1 MTEQENYLLDPVRRK
16 TTIRSLVR
24 YAMHEKRAIFLG
36 LFLLILAVGAEL
48 TGPYIAKIIIDEHI
62 VAIEKDW
69 VEVESGGTVGYD
81 GRRFAKSQDVPKSAV
96 IGPISIVQS
105 KAGYYFVP
113 EQVVSGGERQVAGD
127 TLTVTRG
134 EETFRYAGV
143 EKLTQGQVYD
153 FYASDLK
160 AIGWLSL
167 FYIILLLIA
176 AGLNW
181 VQQILLQ
188 RSAHKIVKRMRLDV
202 FSHLQRLPVRYF
214 DQTPIGKIVSRVTN
228 DTETIR
234 DLYLGVLA
242 RVFSGIITMAGI
254 LVAMF
259 FLDVRLGLVSLA
271 IIPIVYFWIQLF
283 QKFATENNFK
293 VRALVADMNG
303 QLNENIQ
310 TMPIIQSYARE
321 AEVLAEFEQK
331 NEENYQTRAKL
342 LRLDALMSHNLSYF
356 LKNLTLALLIWVV
369 AGQSLTNGTFLS
381 LGILYAYIDYVSR
394 LFEPV
399 TQIMNQ
405 LSPLQ
410 QALVSADRMFQLLDE
425 KGEPVEQGRIPR
437 FSGRVEFKDVGFSYE
452 EGYPVLRQ
460 IEIEA
465 RPGATI
471 ALVGHTGSGKSSIMN
486 LLMRF
491 YDPSSGHLLIDG
503 QDVTTLPKQAVRDH
517 MGIVLQDPFLFTG
530 TIRSNITLDNPS
542 ISEERVRQAIVAVGA
557 DRFIDRLPHGLD
569 EPVIEKGAT
578 LSAGERQL
586 ISFARALAFD
596 PAILVLDE
604 ATASVDSETEAMIQE
619 ALLTLTKGR
628 TTFIIA
634 HRLSTIKDADE
645 IIVLDHG
652 QIMERGT
659 HDVLLS
665 EKGIYAKMYA
675 LQSKRNLELKSS

>member
-1 MTEQENYLLDPVRRK
+1 MREQDQLVLDPVRRR

-24 YAMHEKRAIFLG
+24 YAMQVKKPIFLG
-36 LFLLILAVGAEL
+36 LFLLVLAVGAEL

-69 VEVESGGTVGYD
+69 VEVENDGTVTYD
-81 GRRFAKSQDVPKSAV
+81 GREFSKKKDAPNDSIVRE
-96 IGPISIVQS
+96 ISIIQTA
-105 KAGYYFVP
+105 KGFYFVP
-113 EQVVSGGERQVAGD
+113 DLVASGGVRKIDGE

-134 EETFRYAGV
+134 DTVDTYTGAK
-143 EKLTQGQVYD
+143 KLREVG
-153 FYASDLK
+153 FYAFYSLDLK
-160 AIGWLSL
+160 AVLWLSL
-167 FYIILLLIA
+167 LYIVLLVIA

-181 VQQILLQ
+181 LQQILLQ
-188 RSAHKIVKRMRLDV
+188 RSAHQIVKRMRLDV
-202 FSHLQRLPVRYF
+202 FEHLQRIPVRYF

-234 DLYLGVLA
+234 DFYLSVLA
-242 RVFSGIITMAGI
+242 RVFSAVITMAGI

-259 FLDVRLGLVSLA
+259 FLDVRLGLISLV
-271 IIPIVYFWIQLF
+271 IIPIVFFWIKIF
-283 QKFATENNFK
+283 QKLSTTNNFK
-293 VRALVADMNG
+293 ARALVADMNG

-310 TMPIIQSYARE
+310 TMPIIQAYTRE
-321 AEVLAEFEQK
+321 KEVFAEFEAK
-331 NEENYQTRAKL
+331 NEENYQTRRKL
-342 LRLDALMSHNLSYF
+342 LRLDALMTHNLSYAM
-356 LKNLTLALLIWVV
+356 KNLALAVLIWVV
-369 AGQSLTNGTFLS
+369 AGQSISAGGILS

-425 KGEPVEQGRIPR
+425 DGEDVEKERIPR
-437 FSGRVEFKDVGFSYE
+437 FKGRVEFKDVMFSYD
-452 EGYPVLRQ
+452 EGVPVLQ
-460 IEIEA
+460 EIDIEA
-465 RPGATI
+465 KPGETI

-491 YDPSSGHLLIDG
+491 YDPTAGRLLIDG
-503 QDVTTLPKQAVRDH
+503 QDVMELPKQAVRDH

-530 TIRSNITLDNPS
+530 TIRTNITLGNPD
-542 ISEERVRQAIVAVGA
+542 IPEERVREAVEAVGA
-557 DRFIDRLPHGLD
+557 DRFIDRLPNGLD
-569 EPVIEKGAT
+569 EVVIEKGAT

-586 ISFARALAFD
+586 ISFARALVFD

-604 ATASVDSETEAMIQE
+604 ATASVDSETEALIQE
-619 ALLTLTKGR
+619 ALMTLTKGR

-645 IIVLDHG
+645 IVVLDHG
-652 QIMERGT
+652 RIIERGP
-659 HDVLLS
+659 HDVLLARR
-665 EKGIYAKMYA
+665 GVYAKMYA
-675 LQSKRNLELKSS
+675 LQSKRNQEVKTS

>member
-1 MTEQENYLLDPVRRK
+1 MNELELYQLDPARRK
-16 TTIRSLVR
+16 TTIRSLIR
-24 YAMHEKRAIFLG
+24 YAMHEKKAIFLG
-36 LFLLILAVGAEL
+36 LFLLVLAVGAEL
-48 TGPYIAKIIIDEHI
+48 TGPYIAKVIIDEHI

-69 VEVESGGTVGYD
+69 VEVKADGAVTYD
-81 GRRFAKSQDVPKSAV
+81 GRQFAKAQDVSKSEIV
-96 IGPISIVQS
+96 QSVSIVQTA
-105 KAGYYFVP
+105 KGYLFVP
-113 EQVVSGGERQVAGD
+113 KQVVSGGERKISGN

-134 EETFRYAGV
+134 NDVYTYDGIQ
-143 EKLTQGQVYD
+143 KLTQGQVYD
-153 FYASDLK
+153 FYSKDLK

-167 FYIILLLIA
+167 IYVLLLLAA

-181 VQQILLQ
+181 IQQILLQ
-188 RSAHKIVKRMRLDV
+188 RSAHKIIKRMRLDV
-202 FSHLQRLPVRYF
+202 FTHLQRLPVRYF

-259 FLDVRLGLVSLA
+259 FLDYRLGLVSLI

-283 QKFATENNFK
+283 QKLATKNNFK
-293 VRALVADMNG
+293 VRSLVADMNG

-310 TMPIIQSYARE
+310 TMPIIQAYARE
-321 AEVLAEFEQK
+321 KEVLAEFEQK

-369 AGQSLTNGTFLS
+369 GGKSLTNGSFLS

-425 KGEPVEQGRIPR
+425 KGEPVEQGRVAR
-437 FSGRVEFKDVGFSYE
+437 FKGAVTFKDVEFSYE
-452 EGYPVLRQ
+452 AGNPVLREIQ
-460 IEIEA
+460 IDA

-491 YDPSSGHLLIDG
+491 YDPSKGQLLIDG
-503 QDVTTLPKQAVRDH
+503 QDVTRLPKQAVREH

-530 TIRSNITLDNPS
+530 TIRSNITLGNPD
-542 ISEERVRQAIVAVGA
+542 ISEARVRQAIEAVGA
-557 DRFIDRLPHGLD
+557 DRFIDRLPNGLD

-604 ATASVDSETEAMIQE
+604 ATASVDSETEAVIQD

-645 IIVLDHG
+645 ILVLDHG
-652 QIMERGT
+652 RIVERGS
-659 HDVLLS
+659 HDVLLATS
-665 EKGIYAKMYA
+665 GIYAKMYA

>member
-1 MTEQENYLLDPVRRK
+1 MNEEELYLLDPVRRK

-24 YAMHEKRAIFLG
+24 YAMYEKRAIFLG

-48 TGPYIAKIIIDEHI
+48 TGPYIAKVIIDEHI

-69 VEVESGGTVGYD
+69 VEVESGGTVEYA
-81 GRRFAKSQDVPKSAV
+81 GREFAKTKDVSESA
-96 IGPISIVQS
+96 IIQPISIVQS
-105 KAGYYFVP
+105 KEGYYFVP
-113 EQVVSGGERQVAGD
+113 EQVVSGGERNVTDG
-127 TLTVTRG
+127 TLTITRG
-134 EETFRYAGV
+134 DETFRYSGV

-160 AIGWLSL
+160 AVGWLSL
-167 FYIILLLIA
+167 LYIVLLLIA

-242 RVFSGIITMAGI
+242 RVFSGLITMAGI

-259 FLDVRLGLVSLA
+259 FLDIRLGLVSLL

-283 QKFATENNFK
+283 QKLATENNFK
-293 VRALVADMNG
+293 VRSLVADMNG

-310 TMPIIQSYARE
+310 TMPIIQAYARE
-321 AEVLAEFEQK
+321 KEVLAEFEQK
-331 NEENYQTRAKL
+331 NEENYQTRSKL

-369 AGQSLTNGTFLS
+369 AGKSLTDGTFLS

-425 KGEPVEQGRIPR
+425 QGEDVEKGRLAR
-437 FSGRVEFKDVGFSYE
+437 FAGRVEFKQVGFSYDS
-452 EGYPVLRQ
+452 GHPVLQ
-460 IEIEA
+460 DIEIDA
-465 RPGATI
+465 RPGATV

-491 YDPSSGHLLIDG
+491 YDPSSGQLLIDG
-503 QDVTTLPKQAVRDH
+503 QDVTKLPKQAVRDH

-530 TIRSNITLDNPS
+530 TIRSNITLGNPA
-542 ISEERVRQAIVAVGA
+542 ISEERIREAIVAVGA
-557 DRFIDRLPHGLD
+557 DRFIDRLPKGLD

-645 IIVLDHG
+645 IIVLDQG
-652 QIMERGT
+652 RIAERGT
-659 HDVLLS
+659 HEELLA
-665 EKGIYAKMYA
+665 KQNIYAKMYA

>member
-1 MTEQENYLLDPVRRK
+1 MNELELYQLDPARRK
-16 TTIRSLVR
+16 TTIRSLIR
-24 YAMHEKRAIFLG
+24 YAMHEKQAIFLG
-36 LFLLILAVGAEL
+36 LFLLVLAVGAEL
-48 TGPYIAKIIIDEHI
+48 TGPYIAKVIIDEHI

-69 VEVESGGTVGYD
+69 VEVKTDGAVTYD
-81 GRRFAKSQDVPKSAV
+81 GRQFAKAQDVSKDEIVRSV
-96 IGPISIVQS
+96 SIVQTEN
-105 KAGYYFVP
+105 GYYFVP
-113 EQVVSGGERQVAGD
+113 KQVVSGGERNISGN
-127 TLTVTRG
+127 TMTVTRG
-134 EETFRYAGV
+134 NDVYTYNDIQ
-143 EKLTQGQVYD
+143 KLTQGQVYD
-153 FYASDLK
+153 FYSNDLK

-167 FYIILLLIA
+167 IYVILLLVA

-188 RSAHKIVKRMRLDV
+188 RSAHKIIKRMRLDV
-202 FSHLQRLPVRYF
+202 FTHLQRLPVRYF

-259 FLDVRLGLVSLA
+259 FLDYRLGLVSLI

-283 QKFATENNFK
+283 QKLATKNNFK
-293 VRALVADMNG
+293 VRSLVADMNG

-310 TMPIIQSYARE
+310 TMPIIQAYARE
-321 AEVLAEFEQK
+321 KEVLAEFEEK

-369 AGQSLTNGTFLS
+369 GGKSLTNGSFLS

-425 KGEPVEQGRIPR
+425 KGEPVEQGRVPR
-437 FSGRVEFKDVGFSYE
+437 FKGAVSFKDVEFSYE
-452 EGYPVLRQ
+452 AGNSVLREIQ
-460 IEIEA
+460 IDA
-465 RPGATI
+465 APGATI

-491 YDPSSGHLLIDG
+491 YDPSKGQLLIDG
-503 QDVTTLPKQAVRDH
+503 QDVTNLPKQAVREH

-530 TIRSNITLDNPS
+530 TIRSNITLGNPD
-542 ISEERVRQAIVAVGA
+542 ITEARVRQAIEAVGA
-557 DRFIDRLPHGLD
+557 DRFIDRLPNGLD

-604 ATASVDSETEAMIQE
+604 ATASVDSETEAVIQE

-645 IIVLDHG
+645 ILVLDHG
-652 QIMERGT
+652 RIVERGP

-665 EKGIYAKMYA
+665 ASGIYAKMYA

>member
-1 MTEQENYLLDPVRRK
+1 MNELELYQLDPARRK
-16 TTIRSLVR
+16 TTIRSLIR
-24 YAMHEKRAIFLG
+24 YAMHEKQAIFLG
-36 LFLLILAVGAEL
+36 LFLLVLAVGAEL
-48 TGPYIAKIIIDEHI
+48 TGPYIAKVIIDEHI

-69 VEVESGGTVGYD
+69 VEVESDGAVIYD
-81 GRRFAKSQDVPKSAV
+81 GRQFAKAQDVSKSQIV
-96 IGPISIVQS
+96 QSVSIVQTTN
-105 KAGYYFVP
+105 GYFFVP
-113 EQVVSGGERQVAGD
+113 KQVVSGGERKINGN
-127 TLTVTRG
+127 TMTITRG
-134 EETFRYAGV
+134 DDVYTYDNIQ
-143 EKLTQGQVYD
+143 KLTQGQVYN
-153 FYASDLK
+153 FYSKDLK

-167 FYIILLLIA
+167 IYVLLLLAA

-181 VQQILLQ
+181 IQQILLQ
-188 RSAHKIVKRMRLDV
+188 RSAHKIIKRMRLDV
-202 FSHLQRLPVRYF
+202 FTHLQQLPVRYF

-254 LVAMF
+254 LIAMF
-259 FLDVRLGLVSLA
+259 FLDYRLGLVSLI

-283 QKFATENNFK
+283 QKLATKNNFK
-293 VRALVADMNG
+293 VRSLVADMNG

-310 TMPIIQSYARE
+310 TMPIIQAYARE
-321 AEVLAEFEQK
+321 KEVLAEFEQK

-369 AGQSLTNGTFLS
+369 GGKSLTNGSFLS

-425 KGEPVEQGRIPR
+425 KGEPVEQGRVAR
-437 FSGRVEFKDVGFSYE
+437 FKGAVTFKDVEFSYE
-452 EGYPVLRQ
+452 AGNPVLREIQ
-460 IEIEA
+460 IDA

-491 YDPSSGHLLIDG
+491 YDPSKGQLLIDG
-503 QDVTTLPKQAVRDH
+503 QDVTTLPKQAVREH

-530 TIRSNITLDNPS
+530 TIRSNITLGNPD
-542 ISEERVRQAIVAVGA
+542 ISEERVRQAIEAVGA
-557 DRFIDRLPHGLD
+557 DRFIDRLPNGLD

-604 ATASVDSETEAMIQE
+604 ATASVDSETEAVIQD

-645 IIVLDHG
+645 ILVLDHG
-652 QIMERGT
+652 RIVERGS
-659 HDVLLS
+659 HDVLLATS
-665 EKGIYAKMYA
+665 GIYAKMYA

>member
-1 MTEQENYLLDPVRRK
+1 MNELELYQLDPARRK
-16 TTIRSLVR
+16 TTIRSLIR
-24 YAMHEKRAIFLG
+24 YAMHEKQAIFLG
-36 LFLLILAVGAEL
+36 LFLLVLAVGAEL
-48 TGPYIAKIIIDEHI
+48 TGPYIAKVIIDEHI

-69 VEVESGGTVGYD
+69 VEVKSDGAVIYD
-81 GRRFAKSQDVPKSAV
+81 GRQFAKAQDVSKSQIV
-96 IGPISIVQS
+96 QSVSIVQTTN
-105 KAGYYFVP
+105 GYFFVP
-113 EQVVSGGERQVAGD
+113 KQVVSGGERKINGN
-127 TLTVTRG
+127 TMTITRG
-134 EETFRYAGV
+134 DDVYTYDNIQ
-143 EKLTQGQVYD
+143 KLTQGQVYD
-153 FYASDLK
+153 FYSKDLK

-167 FYIILLLIA
+167 IYVLLLLAA

-181 VQQILLQ
+181 IQQILLQ
-188 RSAHKIVKRMRLDV
+188 RSAHKIIKRMRLDV
-202 FSHLQRLPVRYF
+202 FTHLQQLPVRYF

-259 FLDVRLGLVSLA
+259 FLDYRLGLVSLI

-283 QKFATENNFK
+283 QKLATKNNFK
-293 VRALVADMNG
+293 VRSLVADMNG

-310 TMPIIQSYARE
+310 TMPIIQAYARE
-321 AEVLAEFEQK
+321 KEVLAEFEQK

-369 AGQSLTNGTFLS
+369 GGKSLTNGSFLS

-425 KGEPVEQGRIPR
+425 KGEPVEQGRVAR
-437 FSGRVEFKDVGFSYE
+437 FKGAVTFKDVEFSYE
-452 EGYPVLRQ
+452 AGNPVLREIQ
-460 IEIEA
+460 IDA

-491 YDPSSGHLLIDG
+491 YDPSKGQLLIDG
-503 QDVTTLPKQAVRDH
+503 QDVTTLPKQAVREH

-530 TIRSNITLDNPS
+530 TIRSNITLGNPD
-542 ISEERVRQAIVAVGA
+542 ISEERVRQAIEAVGA
-557 DRFIDRLPHGLD
+557 DRFIDRLPNGLD

-604 ATASVDSETEAMIQE
+604 ATASVDSETEAVIQD

-645 IIVLDHG
+645 ILVLDHG
-652 QIMERGT
+652 RIVERGS
-659 HDVLLS
+659 HDVLLATS
-665 EKGIYAKMYA
+665 GIYAKMYA

>member
-1 MTEQENYLLDPVRRK
+1 MNEEELYVLDPVRRK

-48 TGPYIAKIIIDEHI
+48 TGPYIAKVIIDEHI

-69 VEVESGGTVGYD
+69 VEVTEGGAVEYAD
-81 GRRFAKSQDVPKSAV
+81 RQFAKTADVPASAV
-96 IGPISIVQS
+96 LNKNAIVQS
-105 KAGYYFVP
+105 KDGYYFVP
-113 EQVVSGGERQVAGD
+113 EKVVSGGERSVTDG

-134 EETFRYAGV
+134 TDTYRYPDV
-143 EKLTQGQVYD
+143 TQLTQGQVYD

-167 FYIILLLIA
+167 FYIILLLLA

-181 VQQILLQ
+181 IQQILLQ

-242 RVFSGIITMAGI
+242 RVFSGLITMAGI

-259 FLDVRLGLVSLA
+259 FLDVRLGLASLV

-283 QKFATENNFK
+283 QKLATENNFK
-293 VRALVADMNG
+293 VRSLVADMNG

-310 TMPIIQSYARE
+310 TMPIIQAYARE
-321 AEVLAEFEQK
+321 KEVLAEFEQK
-331 NEENYQTRAKL
+331 NEENYQTRSKL
-342 LRLDALMSHNLSYF
+342 LRLEALMSHNLSYF

-369 AGQSLTNGTFLS
+369 AGKSLTDGTFLS

-425 KGEPVEQGRIPR
+425 KGEDVEKGRLPR
-437 FSGRVEFKDVGFSYE
+437 FAGRVQFKQVEFSYDP
-452 EGYPVLRQ
+452 GHPVLQQ

-491 YDPSSGHLLIDG
+491 YDPSAGQLLIDG

-530 TIRSNITLDNPS
+530 TIRTNITLGNPS
-542 ISEERVRQAIVAVGA
+542 ISDERIREAIVAVGA
-557 DRFIDRLPHGLD
+557 DRFIDRLPKGLD
-569 EPVIEKGAT
+569 QPVIEKGAT

-645 IIVLDHG
+645 IIVLDRG
-652 QIMERGT
+652 QIAERGT
-659 HDVLLS
+659 HEELLG
-665 EKGIYAKMYA
+665 KHQIYAKMYA

>member
-1 MTEQENYLLDPVRRK
+1 MNELELYQLDPARRK
-16 TTIRSLVR
+16 TTIRSLIR
-24 YAMHEKRAIFLG
+24 YAMHEKQAIFLG
-36 LFLLILAVGAEL
+36 LFLLVLAVGAEL
-48 TGPYIAKIIIDEHI
+48 TGPYIAKVIIDEHI

-69 VEVESGGTVGYD
+69 VEVKSDGAVTYD
-81 GRRFAKSQDVPKSAV
+81 GRQFAKAQDVSKSQIV
-96 IGPISIVQS
+96 QSVSIVQTTN
-105 KAGYYFVP
+105 GYFFVP
-113 EQVVSGGERQVAGD
+113 KQVVSGGERKISGN
-127 TLTVTRG
+127 TMTVTRG
-134 EETFRYAGV
+134 DDVYTYDNIQ
-143 EKLTQGQVYD
+143 KLTQGQVYD
-153 FYASDLK
+153 FYSKDLK

-167 FYIILLLIA
+167 IYVLLLLVA

-181 VQQILLQ
+181 IQQILLQ
-188 RSAHKIVKRMRLDV
+188 RSAHKIIKRMRLDV
-202 FSHLQRLPVRYF
+202 FTHLQRLPVRYF

-259 FLDVRLGLVSLA
+259 FLDYRLGLVSLI

-283 QKFATENNFK
+283 QKLATKNNFK
-293 VRALVADMNG
+293 VRSLVADMNG

-310 TMPIIQSYARE
+310 TMPIIQAYARE
-321 AEVLAEFEQK
+321 KEVLAEFEQK

-369 AGQSLTNGTFLS
+369 GGKSLTNGSFLS

-425 KGEPVEQGRIPR
+425 KGEPVEQGRVAR
-437 FSGRVEFKDVGFSYE
+437 FKGAVSFKEVEFSYE
-452 EGYPVLRQ
+452 AGNPVLREIQ
-460 IEIEA
+460 IDA

-491 YDPSSGHLLIDG
+491 YDPSKGKLLIDG
-503 QDVTTLPKQAVRDH
+503 QDVTRLPKQAVREH

-530 TIRSNITLDNPS
+530 TIRSNITLGNPD
-542 ISEERVRQAIVAVGA
+542 ISEARVRQAIEAVGA
-557 DRFIDRLPHGLD
+557 DRFIDRLPNGLD

-604 ATASVDSETEAMIQE
+604 ATASVDSETEAVIQD

-645 IIVLDHG
+645 ILVLDHG
-652 QIMERGT
+652 RIVERGS
-659 HDVLLS
+659 HDVLLAAS
-665 EKGIYAKMYA
+665 GIYAKMYA

>member
-1 MTEQENYLLDPVRRK
+1 MNELELYQLDPARRK
-16 TTIRSLVR
+16 TTIRSLIR
-24 YAMHEKRAIFLG
+24 YAMHEKQAIFLG
-36 LFLLILAVGAEL
+36 LFLLVLAVGAEL
-48 TGPYIAKIIIDEHI
+48 TGPYIAKVIIDEHI

-69 VEVESGGTVGYD
+69 VEVKSDGAVTYD
-81 GRRFAKSQDVPKSAV
+81 GRQFAKAQDVSKSQ
-96 IGPISIVQS
+96 IVQS
-105 KAGYYFVP
+105 VSIAQTTNGYFFVP
-113 EQVVSGGERQVAGD
+113 KQVVSGGERKISGS
-127 TLTVTRG
+127 TMTITRG
-134 EETFRYAGV
+134 DDVYTYDNIQ
-143 EKLTQGQVYD
+143 KLTQGQVYD
-153 FYASDLK
+153 FYSKDLK

-167 FYIILLLIA
+167 IYVLLLLVA

-181 VQQILLQ
+181 IQQILLQ
-188 RSAHKIVKRMRLDV
+188 RSAHKIIKRMRLDV
-202 FSHLQRLPVRYF
+202 FTHLQRLPVRYF

-259 FLDVRLGLVSLA
+259 FLDYRLGLVSLI

-283 QKFATENNFK
+283 QKLATKNNFK
-293 VRALVADMNG
+293 VRSLVADMNG

-310 TMPIIQSYARE
+310 TMPIIQAYARE
-321 AEVLAEFEQK
+321 KEVLAEFEQK

-369 AGQSLTNGTFLS
+369 GGKSLTNGSFLS

-425 KGEPVEQGRIPR
+425 KGEPVEQGRVAR
-437 FSGRVEFKDVGFSYE
+437 FKGAVSFKDVEFSYE
-452 EGYPVLRQ
+452 AGNPVLREIQ
-460 IEIEA
+460 IDA

-491 YDPSSGHLLIDG
+491 YDPSKGQLLIDG
-503 QDVTTLPKQAVRDH
+503 QDVTRLPKQAVREH

-530 TIRSNITLDNPS
+530 TIRSNITLGNPD
-542 ISEERVRQAIVAVGA
+542 ISEARVRQAIEAVGA
-557 DRFIDRLPHGLD
+557 DRFIDRLPNGLD

-604 ATASVDSETEAMIQE
+604 ATASVDSETEAVIQD

-645 IIVLDHG
+645 ILVLDHG
-652 QIMERGT
+652 RIVERGS
-659 HDVLLS
+659 HDVLLAAS
-665 EKGIYAKMYA
+665 GIYAKMYA

>member
-36 LFLLILAVGAEL
+36 LFLLVLAVGAEL

-491 YDPSSGHLLIDG
+491 YDPSSGYLLIDG

>member
-160 AIGWLSL
+160 AIGWLSF

-342 LRLDALMSHNLSYF
+342 LQLDALMSHNLSYF

>member
-1 MTEQENYLLDPVRRK
+1 MNELELYQLDPVRRK
-16 TTIRSLVR
+16 TTIRSLIR
-24 YAMHEKRAIFLG
+24 YAMHEKKAIFLG
-36 LFLLILAVGAEL
+36 LFLLVLAVGAEL
-48 TGPYIAKIIIDEHI
+48 TGPYIAKVIIDEHI

-69 VEVESGGTVGYD
+69 VEVKADGAVTYD
-81 GRRFAKSQDVPKSAV
+81 GRQFAKAQDVSKSEIV
-96 IGPISIVQS
+96 RSVSIVQTA
-105 KAGYYFVP
+105 KGYLFVP
-113 EQVVSGGERQVAGD
+113 KQVVSGGERKISGN

-134 EETFRYAGV
+134 NDVYTYDGIQ
-143 EKLTQGQVYD
+143 KLTQGQVYD
-153 FYASDLK
+153 FYSKDLK

-167 FYIILLLIA
+167 IYVLLLLAA

-181 VQQILLQ
+181 IQQILLQ
-188 RSAHKIVKRMRLDV
+188 RSAHKIIKRMRLDV
-202 FSHLQRLPVRYF
+202 FTHLQRLPVRYF

-259 FLDVRLGLVSLA
+259 FLDYRLGLVSLI

-283 QKFATENNFK
+283 QKLATKNNFK
-293 VRALVADMNG
+293 VRSLVADMNG

-310 TMPIIQSYARE
+310 TMPIIQAYARE
-321 AEVLAEFEQK
+321 KEVLAEFEQK

-369 AGQSLTNGTFLS
+369 GGKSLMNGSFLS

-425 KGEPVEQGRIPR
+425 KGEAIEQGRVPR
-437 FSGRVEFKDVGFSYE
+437 FKGAVSFNNVEFSYE
-452 EGYPVLRQ
+452 AGNPVLREIQ
-460 IEIEA
+460 IDA
-465 RPGATI
+465 APGATI

-491 YDPSSGHLLIDG
+491 YDPSKGQLLIDG
-503 QDVTTLPKQAVRDH
+503 QDVTTLPKQAVREH

-530 TIRSNITLDNPS
+530 TIRSNITLGNPD
-542 ISEERVRQAIVAVGA
+542 ISEERVRQAIEAVGA
-557 DRFIDRLPHGLD
+557 DRFIDRLPNGLD

-604 ATASVDSETEAMIQE
+604 ATASVDSETEAVIQD

-645 IIVLDHG
+645 ILVLDHG
-652 QIMERGT
+652 QIVERGP
-659 HDVLLS
+659 HDVLLAMS
-665 EKGIYAKMYA
+665 GIYAKMYA

>member
-1 MTEQENYLLDPVRRK
+1 MNELELYQLDPARRK
-16 TTIRSLVR
+16 TTIRSLIR
-24 YAMHEKRAIFLG
+24 YAMHEKQAIFLG
-36 LFLLILAVGAEL
+36 LFLLVLAVGAEL
-48 TGPYIAKIIIDEHI
+48 TGPYIAKVIIDEHI

-69 VEVESGGTVGYD
+69 VEVKTDGAVTYD
-81 GRRFAKSQDVPKSAV
+81 GRQFAKAQDVSKNEIVRSV
-96 IGPISIVQS
+96 SIVQT
-105 KAGYYFVP
+105 ANGYYFVP
-113 EQVVSGGERQVAGD
+113 KQVVSGGERNISGN
-127 TLTVTRG
+127 TITVTRG
-134 EETFRYAGV
+134 DDVYTYDDIQ
-143 EKLTQGQVYD
+143 KLTQGQVYD
-153 FYASDLK
+153 FYSNDLK

-167 FYIILLLIA
+167 IYVILLLVA

-188 RSAHKIVKRMRLDV
+188 RSAHKIIKRMRLDV
-202 FSHLQRLPVRYF
+202 FTHLQRLPVRYF

-259 FLDVRLGLVSLA
+259 FLDYRLGLVSLL

-283 QKFATENNFK
+283 QKLATKNNFK
-293 VRALVADMNG
+293 VRSLVADMNG

-310 TMPIIQSYARE
+310 TMPIIQAYARE
-321 AEVLAEFEQK
+321 KEVLAEFEEK

-369 AGQSLTNGTFLS
+369 GGKSLTNGSFLS

-425 KGEPVEQGRIPR
+425 KGEPVEQGRVPR
-437 FSGRVEFKDVGFSYE
+437 FKGAVSFKDVEFSYE
-452 EGYPVLRQ
+452 AGNPVLR
-460 IEIEA
+460 EIKIDA
-465 RPGATI
+465 APGATI

-491 YDPSSGHLLIDG
+491 YDPSKGQLLIDG
-503 QDVTTLPKQAVRDH
+503 QDVTNLPKQAVREH

-530 TIRSNITLDNPS
+530 TIRSNITLGNPD
-542 ISEERVRQAIVAVGA
+542 ITEARVRQAIEAVGA
-557 DRFIDRLPHGLD
+557 DRFIDRLPNGLD

-604 ATASVDSETEAMIQE
+604 ATASVDSETEAVIQD

-645 IIVLDHG
+645 ILVLDHG
-652 QIMERGT
+652 RIVERGP

-665 EKGIYAKMYA
+665 ASGIYAKMYA

>member
-1 MTEQENYLLDPVRRK
+1 MNELELYQLDPARRK
-16 TTIRSLVR
+16 TTIRSLIR
-24 YAMHEKRAIFLG
+24 YAMHEKKAIFLG
-36 LFLLILAVGAEL
+36 LFLLVLAVGAEL
-48 TGPYIAKIIIDEHI
+48 TGPYIAKVIIDEHI

-69 VEVESGGTVGYD
+69 VEVKADGAVTYD
-81 GRRFAKSQDVPKSAV
+81 GRQFAKAQDVSKSEIV
-96 IGPISIVQS
+96 RSVSIVQTA
-105 KAGYYFVP
+105 KGYLFVP
-113 EQVVSGGERQVAGD
+113 KQVVSGGERKISGN

-134 EETFRYAGV
+134 NDVYTYDGIQ
-143 EKLTQGQVYD
+143 KLTQGQVYD
-153 FYASDLK
+153 FYSKDLK

-167 FYIILLLIA
+167 IYVLLLLAA

-181 VQQILLQ
+181 IQQILLQ
-188 RSAHKIVKRMRLDV
+188 RSAHKIIKRMRLDV
-202 FSHLQRLPVRYF
+202 FTHLQRLPVRYF

-259 FLDVRLGLVSLA
+259 FLDYRLGLVSLI

-283 QKFATENNFK
+283 QKLATKNNFK
-293 VRALVADMNG
+293 VRSLVADMNG

-310 TMPIIQSYARE
+310 TMPIIQAYARE
-321 AEVLAEFEQK
+321 KEVLAEFEQK

-356 LKNLTLALLIWVV
+356 LKNLTLALLIWIV
-369 AGQSLTNGTFLS
+369 GGKSLMNGSFLS

-425 KGEPVEQGRIPR
+425 KGEAVEQGRVPR
-437 FSGRVEFKDVGFSYE
+437 FKGAVSFKDVEFSYE
-452 EGYPVLRQ
+452 AGNPVLREIQ
-460 IEIEA
+460 IDA
-465 RPGATI
+465 LPGATI

-491 YDPSSGHLLIDG
+491 YDPSKGQLLIDG
-503 QDVTTLPKQAVRDH
+503 QDVTRLPKQAVREH

-530 TIRSNITLDNPS
+530 TIRSNITLGNPD
-542 ISEERVRQAIVAVGA
+542 ISEERVRQAIEAVGA
-557 DRFIDRLPHGLD
+557 DRFIDRLPNGLD

-604 ATASVDSETEAMIQE
+604 ATASVDSETEAVIQD

-645 IIVLDHG
+645 ILVLDHG
-652 QIMERGT
+652 QIVERGP
-659 HDVLLS
+659 HDVLLAMS
-665 EKGIYAKMYA
+665 GIYAKMYA

>member
-1 MTEQENYLLDPVRRK
+1 
-16 TTIRSLVR
+16 
-24 YAMHEKRAIFLG
+24 
-36 LFLLILAVGAEL
+36 
-48 TGPYIAKIIIDEHI
+48 
-62 VAIEKDW
+62 
-69 VEVESGGTVGYD
+69 
-81 GRRFAKSQDVPKSAV
+81 
-96 IGPISIVQS
+96 
-105 KAGYYFVP
+105 
-113 EQVVSGGERQVAGD
+113 
-127 TLTVTRG
+127 
-134 EETFRYAGV
+134 
-143 EKLTQGQVYD
+143 
-153 FYASDLK
+153 
-160 AIGWLSL
+160 
-167 FYIILLLIA
+167 
-176 AGLNW
+176 
-181 VQQILLQ
+181 
-188 RSAHKIVKRMRLDV
+188 MRLDV
-202 FSHLQRLPVRYF
+202 FTHLQRLPVRYF

-259 FLDVRLGLVSLA
+259 FLDYRLGLVSLI

-283 QKFATENNFK
+283 QKLATKNNFK
-293 VRALVADMNG
+293 VRSLVADMNG

-310 TMPIIQSYARE
+310 TMPIIQAYARE
-321 AEVLAEFEQK
+321 KEVLAEFEQK

-369 AGQSLTNGTFLS
+369 GGKSLTNGSFLS

-425 KGEPVEQGRIPR
+425 KGEPVEQGRVAR
-437 FSGRVEFKDVGFSYE
+437 FKGAVSFKDVEFSYE
-452 EGYPVLRQ
+452 AGNPVLREIQ
-460 IEIEA
+460 IDA

-491 YDPSSGHLLIDG
+491 YDPSKGQLLIDG
-503 QDVTTLPKQAVRDH
+503 QDVTRLPKQAVREH

-530 TIRSNITLDNPS
+530 TIRSNITLGNPD
-542 ISEERVRQAIVAVGA
+542 ISEARVRQAIEAVGA
-557 DRFIDRLPHGLD
+557 DRFIDRLPNGLD

-604 ATASVDSETEAMIQE
+604 ATASVDSETEAVIQD

-645 IIVLDHG
+645 ILVLDHG
-652 QIMERGT
+652 RIVERGS
-659 HDVLLS
+659 HDVLLATS
-665 EKGIYAKMYA
+665 GIYAKMYA

>member
-1 MTEQENYLLDPVRRK
+1 MNELELYQLDPARRK
-16 TTIRSLVR
+16 TTIRSLIR
-24 YAMHEKRAIFLG
+24 YAMHEKQAIFLG
-36 LFLLILAVGAEL
+36 LFLLVLAVGAEL
-48 TGPYIAKIIIDEHI
+48 TGPYIAKVIIDEHI

-69 VEVESGGTVGYD
+69 VEVKSDGAVIYD
-81 GRRFAKSQDVPKSAV
+81 GRQFAKAQDVSKSQIV
-96 IGPISIVQS
+96 QSVSIVQTTN
-105 KAGYYFVP
+105 GYFFVP
-113 EQVVSGGERQVAGD
+113 KQVVSGGERKINGN
-127 TLTVTRG
+127 TMTITRG
-134 EETFRYAGV
+134 DDVYTYDNIQ
-143 EKLTQGQVYD
+143 KLTQGQVYD
-153 FYASDLK
+153 FYSKDLK

-167 FYIILLLIA
+167 IYVLLLLAA

-181 VQQILLQ
+181 IQQILLQ
-188 RSAHKIVKRMRLDV
+188 RSAHKIIKRMRLDV
-202 FSHLQRLPVRYF
+202 FTHLQQLPVRYF

-259 FLDVRLGLVSLA
+259 FLDYRLGLVSLI

-283 QKFATENNFK
+283 QKLATKNNFK
-293 VRALVADMNG
+293 VRSLVADMNG

-310 TMPIIQSYARE
+310 TMPIIQAYARE
-321 AEVLAEFEQK
+321 KEVLAEFEQK

-369 AGQSLTNGTFLS
+369 GGKSLTNGSFLS

-425 KGEPVEQGRIPR
+425 KGEPVEQGRVAR
-437 FSGRVEFKDVGFSYE
+437 FKGAVTFKDVEFSYE
-452 EGYPVLRQ
+452 AGNPVLREIQ
-460 IEIEA
+460 IDA

-491 YDPSSGHLLIDG
+491 YDPSKGQLLIDG
-503 QDVTTLPKQAVRDH
+503 QDVTTLPKQAVREH

-530 TIRSNITLDNPS
+530 TIRSNITLGNPD
-542 ISEERVRQAIVAVGA
+542 ISEERVRQAIEAVGA
-557 DRFIDRLPHGLD
+557 DRFIDRLPNGLD

-604 ATASVDSETEAMIQE
+604 ATASVDSETEAVIQD

-645 IIVLDHG
+645 ILVLDRG
-652 QIMERGT
+652 QIVERGS
-659 HDVLLS
+659 HDVLLATS
-665 EKGIYAKMYA
+665 GIYAKMYA

>member
-1 MTEQENYLLDPVRRK
+1 MNELELYQLDPARRK
-16 TTIRSLVR
+16 TTIRSLIR
-24 YAMHEKRAIFLG
+24 YAMHEKKAIFLG
-36 LFLLILAVGAEL
+36 LFLLVLAVGAEL
-48 TGPYIAKIIIDEHI
+48 TGPYIAKVIIDEHI

-69 VEVESGGTVGYD
+69 VEVKADGAVTYD
-81 GRRFAKSQDVPKSAV
+81 GRQFAKAQDVSKSQIV
-96 IGPISIVQS
+96 RSVSIVQT
-105 KAGYYFVP
+105 ANGYFFVP
-113 EQVVSGGERQVAGD
+113 KQVVSGGERNISGD
-127 TLTVTRG
+127 TMTVTRG
-134 EETFRYAGV
+134 DDVYTYSNIQ
-143 EKLTQGQVYD
+143 KLTQGQVYD
-153 FYASDLK
+153 FYSKDLK

-167 FYIILLLIA
+167 IYVLLLLAA

-181 VQQILLQ
+181 IQQILLQ
-188 RSAHKIVKRMRLDV
+188 RSAHKIIKRMRLDV
-202 FSHLQRLPVRYF
+202 FTHLQRLPVRYF

-259 FLDVRLGLVSLA
+259 FLDYRLGLVSLI

-283 QKFATENNFK
+283 QKLATKNNFK
-293 VRALVADMNG
+293 VRSLVADMNG

-310 TMPIIQSYARE
+310 TMPIIQAYARE
-321 AEVLAEFEQK
+321 KEVLAEFEQK

-369 AGQSLTNGTFLS
+369 GGKSLTNGSFLS

-425 KGEPVEQGRIPR
+425 KGEPVEQGRVAR
-437 FSGRVEFKDVGFSYE
+437 FKGAVSFKDVEFSYE
-452 EGYPVLRQ
+452 AGNPVLREIQ
-460 IEIEA
+460 IDA
-465 RPGATI
+465 LPGATI

-491 YDPSSGHLLIDG
+491 YDPSKGQLLIDG
-503 QDVTTLPKQAVRDH
+503 QDVTRLPKQAVREH

-530 TIRSNITLDNPS
+530 TIRSNITLGNPD
-542 ISEERVRQAIVAVGA
+542 ISEERVRQAIEAVGA
-557 DRFIDRLPHGLD
+557 DRFIDRLPNGLD

-604 ATASVDSETEAMIQE
+604 ATASVDSETEAVIQE

-645 IIVLDHG
+645 ILVLDHG
-652 QIMERGT
+652 QIVERGS
-659 HDVLLS
+659 HDVLLAMS
-665 EKGIYAKMYA
+665 GIYAKMYA

>member
-1 MTEQENYLLDPVRRK
+1 MNELELYQLDPARRK
-16 TTIRSLVR
+16 TTIRSLIR
-24 YAMHEKRAIFLG
+24 YAMHEKKAIFLG
-36 LFLLILAVGAEL
+36 LFLLVLAVGAEL
-48 TGPYIAKIIIDEHI
+48 TGPYIAKVIIDEHI

-69 VEVESGGTVGYD
+69 VEVKADGAVTYD
-81 GRRFAKSQDVPKSAV
+81 GRQFAKAQDVSKSEIV
-96 IGPISIVQS
+96 QSVSIVQTA
-105 KAGYYFVP
+105 KGYLFVP
-113 EQVVSGGERQVAGD
+113 KQVVSGGERKISGN

-134 EETFRYAGV
+134 NDVYTYDGIQ
-143 EKLTQGQVYD
+143 KLTQGQVYD
-153 FYASDLK
+153 FYSKDLK

-167 FYIILLLIA
+167 IYVLLLLAA

-181 VQQILLQ
+181 IQQILLQ
-188 RSAHKIVKRMRLDV
+188 RSAHKIIKRMRLDV
-202 FSHLQRLPVRYF
+202 FTHLQRLPVRYF

-242 RVFSGIITMAGI
+242 RFFSGIITMAGI

-259 FLDVRLGLVSLA
+259 FLDYRLGLVSLI

-283 QKFATENNFK
+283 QKLATKNNFK
-293 VRALVADMNG
+293 VRSLVADMNG

-310 TMPIIQSYARE
+310 TMPIIQAYARE
-321 AEVLAEFEQK
+321 KEVLAEFEQK

-369 AGQSLTNGTFLS
+369 GGKSLTNGSFLS

-425 KGEPVEQGRIPR
+425 KGEPVEQGRVAR
-437 FSGRVEFKDVGFSYE
+437 FKGAVSFKDVEFSYE
-452 EGYPVLRQ
+452 AGNPVLREIQ
-460 IEIEA
+460 IDA

-491 YDPSSGHLLIDG
+491 YDPSKGQLLIDG
-503 QDVTTLPKQAVRDH
+503 QDVTTLPKQAVREH

-530 TIRSNITLDNPS
+530 TIRSNITLGNPD
-542 ISEERVRQAIVAVGA
+542 ISEERVRQAIEAVGA
-557 DRFIDRLPHGLD
+557 DRFIDRLPNGLD

-604 ATASVDSETEAMIQE
+604 ATASVDSETEAVIQD

-645 IIVLDHG
+645 ILVLDHG
-652 QIMERGT
+652 QIVERGS
-659 HDVLLS
+659 HDVLLAMS
-665 EKGIYAKMYA
+665 GIYAKMYA

>member
-1 MTEQENYLLDPVRRK
+1 MNELDLYQLDPARRK
-16 TTIRSLVR
+16 TTIRSLIR
-24 YAMHEKRAIFLG
+24 YAMHEKQAIFLG
-36 LFLLILAVGAEL
+36 LFLLVLAVGAEL
-48 TGPYIAKIIIDEHI
+48 TGPYIAKVIIDEHI

-69 VEVESGGTVGYD
+69 VEVKSDGAVIYD
-81 GRRFAKSQDVPKSAV
+81 GRQFAKAQDVSKSQIV
-96 IGPISIVQS
+96 QSVSIVQTTN
-105 KAGYYFVP
+105 GYFFVP
-113 EQVVSGGERQVAGD
+113 KQVVSGGERKINGN
-127 TLTVTRG
+127 TMTITRG
-134 EETFRYAGV
+134 DDVYTYDNIQ
-143 EKLTQGQVYD
+143 KLTQGQVYD
-153 FYASDLK
+153 FYSKDLK

-167 FYIILLLIA
+167 IYVLLLLAA

-181 VQQILLQ
+181 IQQILLQ
-188 RSAHKIVKRMRLDV
+188 RSAHKIIKRMRLDV
-202 FSHLQRLPVRYF
+202 FTHLQQLPVRYF

-259 FLDVRLGLVSLA
+259 FLDYRLGLVSLI

-283 QKFATENNFK
+283 QKLATKNNFK
-293 VRALVADMNG
+293 VRSLVADMNG

-310 TMPIIQSYARE
+310 TMPIIQAYARE
-321 AEVLAEFEQK
+321 KEVLAEFEQK

-369 AGQSLTNGTFLS
+369 GGKSLTNGSFLS

-425 KGEPVEQGRIPR
+425 KGEPVEQGRVAR
-437 FSGRVEFKDVGFSYE
+437 FKGAVTFKDVEFSYE
-452 EGYPVLRQ
+452 AGNPVLREIQ
-460 IEIEA
+460 IDA

-491 YDPSSGHLLIDG
+491 YDPSKGQLLIDG
-503 QDVTTLPKQAVRDH
+503 QDVTRLPKQAVREH

-530 TIRSNITLDNPS
+530 TIRSNITLGNPD
-542 ISEERVRQAIVAVGA
+542 ISEERVRQAIEAVGA
-557 DRFIDRLPHGLD
+557 DRFIDRLPNGLD

-604 ATASVDSETEAMIQE
+604 ATASVDSETEAVIQD

-645 IIVLDHG
+645 ILVLDRG
-652 QIMERGT
+652 QIVERGS
-659 HDVLLS
+659 HDVLLATS
-665 EKGIYAKMYA
+665 GIYAKMYA

>member
-1 MTEQENYLLDPVRRK
+1 MNELELYQLDPARRK
-16 TTIRSLVR
+16 TTIRSLIR
-24 YAMHEKRAIFLG
+24 YAMHEKKAIFLG
-36 LFLLILAVGAEL
+36 LFLLVLAVGAEL
-48 TGPYIAKIIIDEHI
+48 TGPYIAKVIIDEHI

-69 VEVESGGTVGYD
+69 VEVKADGAVTYD
-81 GRRFAKSQDVPKSAV
+81 GRQFAKAQDVSKSEIV
-96 IGPISIVQS
+96 QSVSIVQTA
-105 KAGYYFVP
+105 KGYLFVP
-113 EQVVSGGERQVAGD
+113 KQVVSGGERKISGN

-134 EETFRYAGV
+134 NDVYTYDGIQ
-143 EKLTQGQVYD
+143 KLTQGQVYD
-153 FYASDLK
+153 FYSKDLK

-167 FYIILLLIA
+167 IYVLLLLAA

-181 VQQILLQ
+181 IQQILLQ
-188 RSAHKIVKRMRLDV
+188 RSAHKIIKRMRLDV
-202 FSHLQRLPVRYF
+202 FTHLQRLPVRYF

-259 FLDVRLGLVSLA
+259 FLDYRLGLVSLI

-283 QKFATENNFK
+283 QKLATKNNFK
-293 VRALVADMNG
+293 VRSLVADMNG

-310 TMPIIQSYARE
+310 TMPIIQAYARE
-321 AEVLAEFEQK
+321 KEVLAEFEQK

-369 AGQSLTNGTFLS
+369 GGKSLTNGSFLS

-425 KGEPVEQGRIPR
+425 KGEAVEQGRVPR
-437 FSGRVEFKDVGFSYE
+437 FKGAVSFNNVEFSYE
-452 EGYPVLRQ
+452 AGNPVLREIQ
-460 IEIEA
+460 IDA

-491 YDPSSGHLLIDG
+491 YDPSKGQLLIDG
-503 QDVTTLPKQAVRDH
+503 QDVTTLPKQAVREH

-530 TIRSNITLDNPS
+530 TIRSNITLGNPD
-542 ISEERVRQAIVAVGA
+542 ISEERVRQAIEAVGA
-557 DRFIDRLPHGLD
+557 DRFIDRLPNGLD

-604 ATASVDSETEAMIQE
+604 ATASVDSETEAVIQD

-645 IIVLDHG
+645 ILVLDHG
-652 QIMERGT
+652 QIVERGS
-659 HDVLLS
+659 HDVLLAMS
-665 EKGIYAKMYA
+665 GIYAKMYA

>member
-1 MTEQENYLLDPVRRK
+1 MNELELYQLDPARRK
-16 TTIRSLVR
+16 TTIRSLIR
-24 YAMHEKRAIFLG
+24 YAMHEKQAIFLG
-36 LFLLILAVGAEL
+36 LFLLVLAVGAEL
-48 TGPYIAKIIIDEHI
+48 TGPYIAKVIIDEHI

-69 VEVESGGTVGYD
+69 VEVKSDGAVIYD
-81 GRRFAKSQDVPKSAV
+81 GRQFAKAQDVSKSQIV
-96 IGPISIVQS
+96 QSVSIVQTTN
-105 KAGYYFVP
+105 GYFFVP
-113 EQVVSGGERQVAGD
+113 KQVVSGGERKINGN
-127 TLTVTRG
+127 TMTITRG
-134 EETFRYAGV
+134 DDVYTYDNIQ
-143 EKLTQGQVYD
+143 KLTQGQVYD
-153 FYASDLK
+153 FYSKDLK

-167 FYIILLLIA
+167 IYVLLLLAA

-181 VQQILLQ
+181 IQQILLQ
-188 RSAHKIVKRMRLDV
+188 RSAHKIIKRMRLDV
-202 FSHLQRLPVRYF
+202 FTHLQQLPVRYF

-259 FLDVRLGLVSLA
+259 FLDYRLGLVSLI

-283 QKFATENNFK
+283 QKLATKNNFK
-293 VRALVADMNG
+293 VRSLVADMNG

-310 TMPIIQSYARE
+310 TMPIIQAYARE
-321 AEVLAEFEQK
+321 KEVLAEFEQK

-369 AGQSLTNGTFLS
+369 GGKSLTNGSFLS

-425 KGEPVEQGRIPR
+425 KGEPVEQGRVAR
-437 FSGRVEFKDVGFSYE
+437 FKGAVTFKDVEFSYE
-452 EGYPVLRQ
+452 AGNPVLREIQ
-460 IEIEA
+460 IDA

-491 YDPSSGHLLIDG
+491 YDPSKGQLLIDG
-503 QDVTTLPKQAVRDH
+503 QDVTTLPKQAVRVH

-530 TIRSNITLDNPS
+530 TIRSNITLGNPD
-542 ISEERVRQAIVAVGA
+542 ISEERVRQAIEAVGA
-557 DRFIDRLPHGLD
+557 DRFIDRLPNGLD

-604 ATASVDSETEAMIQE
+604 ATASVDSETEAVIQD

-645 IIVLDHG
+645 ILVLDHG
-652 QIMERGT
+652 RIVERGS
-659 HDVLLS
+659 HDVLLATS
-665 EKGIYAKMYA
+665 GIYAKMYA

>member
-1 MTEQENYLLDPVRRK
+1 MNELELYQLDPARRK
-16 TTIRSLVR
+16 TTIRSLIR
-24 YAMHEKRAIFLG
+24 YAMHEKQAIFLG
-36 LFLLILAVGAEL
+36 LFLLVLAVGAEL
-48 TGPYIAKIIIDEHI
+48 TGPYIAKVIIDEHI

-69 VEVESGGTVGYD
+69 VEVKADGAVKYD
-81 GRRFAKSQDVPKSAV
+81 GRQFAKAQDVSKSEIV
-96 IGPISIVQS
+96 RSVSIVQT
-105 KAGYYFVP
+105 ANGYYFVP
-113 EQVVSGGERQVAGD
+113 KQVVSGGERNISGN
-127 TLTVTRG
+127 TMTVTRG
-134 EETFRYAGV
+134 DDVYTYDNIQ
-143 EKLTQGQVYD
+143 KLTQGQVYD
-153 FYASDLK
+153 FYSNDLK

-167 FYIILLLIA
+167 LYVLLLLVA

-188 RSAHKIVKRMRLDV
+188 RSAHKIIKRMRLDV
-202 FSHLQRLPVRYF
+202 FTHLQRLPVRYF

-259 FLDVRLGLVSLA
+259 FLDYRLGLVSLI

-283 QKFATENNFK
+283 QKLATKNNFK
-293 VRALVADMNG
+293 VRSLVADMNG

-310 TMPIIQSYARE
+310 TMPIIQAYARE
-321 AEVLAEFEQK
+321 KEVLAEFEQK

-356 LKNLTLALLIWVV
+356 LKNLTLALMIWVV
-369 AGQSLTNGTFLS
+369 GGKSLTNGSFLS

-425 KGEPVEQGRIPR
+425 KGEPVEQGRVAR
-437 FSGRVEFKDVGFSYE
+437 FKGAVSFKDVEFSYE
-452 EGYPVLRQ
+452 AGNPVLREIQ
-460 IEIEA
+460 IDA

-491 YDPSSGHLLIDG
+491 YDPSKGQLLIDG
-503 QDVTTLPKQAVRDH
+503 QDVTTLPKQAVREH

-530 TIRSNITLDNPS
+530 TIRSNITLGNPD
-542 ISEERVRQAIVAVGA
+542 ISEARVRRAIEAVGA
-557 DRFIDRLPHGLD
+557 DRFIDRLPNGLD

-604 ATASVDSETEAMIQE
+604 ATASVDSETEAVIQD

-645 IIVLDHG
+645 ILVLDHG
-652 QIMERGT
+652 RIVERGS
-659 HDVLLS
+659 HDVLLAAS
-665 EKGIYAKMYA
+665 GIYAKMYA

>member
-160 AIGWLSL
+160 AIGWLSF

>member
-1 MTEQENYLLDPVRRK
+1 MNELELYQLDPARRK
-16 TTIRSLVR
+16 TTIRSLIR
-24 YAMHEKRAIFLG
+24 YAMHEKKAIFLG
-36 LFLLILAVGAEL
+36 LFLLVLAVGAEL
-48 TGPYIAKIIIDEHI
+48 TGPYIAKVIIDEHI

-69 VEVESGGTVGYD
+69 VEVKADGAVTYD
-81 GRRFAKSQDVPKSAV
+81 GRQFAKAQDVSKSQIV
-96 IGPISIVQS
+96 RSVSIVQT
-105 KAGYYFVP
+105 ANGYFFVP
-113 EQVVSGGERQVAGD
+113 KQVVSGGERKISGN

-134 EETFRYAGV
+134 NDVYTYDGIQ
-143 EKLTQGQVYD
+143 KLTQGQVYD
-153 FYASDLK
+153 FYSKDLK

-167 FYIILLLIA
+167 IYVLLLLAA

-181 VQQILLQ
+181 IQQILLQ
-188 RSAHKIVKRMRLDV
+188 RSAHKIIKRMRLDV
-202 FSHLQRLPVRYF
+202 FTHLQRLPVRYF

-259 FLDVRLGLVSLA
+259 FLDYRLGLVSLI

-283 QKFATENNFK
+283 QKLATKNNFK
-293 VRALVADMNG
+293 VRSLVADMNG

-310 TMPIIQSYARE
+310 TMPIIQAYARE
-321 AEVLAEFEQK
+321 KEVLAEFEQK

-369 AGQSLTNGTFLS
+369 GGKSLTNGSFLS

-425 KGEPVEQGRIPR
+425 KGEPVEQGRVPR
-437 FSGRVEFKDVGFSYE
+437 FKGAVSFNNVEFSYE
-452 EGYPVLRQ
+452 AGNPVLREIQ
-460 IEIEA
+460 IDA

-491 YDPSSGHLLIDG
+491 YDPSKGQLLIDG
-503 QDVTTLPKQAVRDH
+503 QDVTTLPKQAVREH

-530 TIRSNITLDNPS
+530 TIRSNITLGNPD
-542 ISEERVRQAIVAVGA
+542 ISEERVRQAIEAVGA
-557 DRFIDRLPHGLD
+557 DRFIDRLPNGLD

-604 ATASVDSETEAMIQE
+604 ATASVDSETEAVIQD

-645 IIVLDHG
+645 ILVLDHG
-652 QIMERGT
+652 QIVERGS
-659 HDVLLS
+659 HDVLLAMS
-665 EKGIYAKMYA
+665 GIYAKMYA